1 MLTVFNTENFTVT
14 LTYLKGEIGAH
25 MLMSLILITMTFV
38 IRNASKHVSKL
49 ET

>member
-14 LTYLKGEIGAH
+14 LTYLKGENEAH
-25 MLMSLILITMTFV
+25 MLMSLILITMAFV